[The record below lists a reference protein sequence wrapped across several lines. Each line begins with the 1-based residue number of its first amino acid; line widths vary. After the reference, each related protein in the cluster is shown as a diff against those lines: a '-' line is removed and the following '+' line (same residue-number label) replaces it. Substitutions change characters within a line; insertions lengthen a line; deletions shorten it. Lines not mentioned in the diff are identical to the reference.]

1 MNKFLGVLC
10 LIGAS
15 QAVTLEGQITQIP
28 DQLRNMPGFDNML
41 LDVLVQLEGAPGTS
55 QWTQL
60 LPSGKFVF
68 FNVPAANSYVIS
80 AGGASL
86 KFRPVRVDV
95 NSKGSM
101 RARELDRIDPHK
113 IEKLPYPIQ
122 LRFMGMPQFFH
133 KRAKIDILGM
143 IMGNP
148 MVLMMGVSFLLMM
161 VLPKM
166 TDMNDPEMKK
176 QMDESMSWMKPKAGQ
191 SDSMPDVAEMMSNW
205 FGPGPP
211 KTKRKNK

>member
-1 MNKFLGVLC
+1 MVSKVLSLIF

-15 QAVTLEGQITQIP
+15 YAVTLEGQITQIP
-28 DQLRNMPGFDNML
+28 PQLRDMPGFDNML

-55 QWTQL
+55 QWTKL
-60 LPSGKFVF
+60 LPSGKFIF
-68 FNVPAANSYVIS
+68 YNVPAGNSYIIS
-80 AGGASL
+80 AGGAQL

-122 LRFMGMPQFFH
+122 LRFMGIPQFFH
-133 KRAKIDILGM
+133 KRQKIDIIGM
-143 IMGNP
+143 VMGNP
-148 MVLMMGVSFLLMM
+148 MILMMGVSFLLMM
-161 VLPKM
+161 ILPKM

-176 QMDESMSWMKPKAGQ
+176 QMEDSMSWMKPKQGQ
-191 SDSMPDVAEMMSNW
+191 EQMPDVAEMMSNW
-205 FGPGPP
+205 FGPP
-211 KTKRKNK
+211 KPTTKRKNK